1 MRFLNLHL
9 LTPHRIRGMEP
20 EPQPELPAEALR
32 EALVNALAHRDYT
45 VRGPVRIFV
54 FDDRVEF
61 HSPGRA
67 PNTVDEE
74 AMRAGAHVVRNPH
87 IYSRFAD
94 AGLVTGV
101 GTGIPRIVRLVR
113 QATDMDVQI
122 ALRDFEVLLTL
133 PRRLKRD

>member
-1 MRFLNLHL
+1 L
-9 LTPHRIRGMEP
+9 EP

-45 VRGPVRIFV
+45 VRGPIRLFV

-61 HSPGRA
+61 HSPGRT
-67 PNTVDEE
+67 PNTVDAE

-87 IYSRFAD
+87 IYARLAD
-94 AGLVTGV
+94 VGLVTGV

-113 QATDMDVQI
+113 QATNMDVRI
-122 ALRDFEVLLTL
+122 AVRDFEVLLTL